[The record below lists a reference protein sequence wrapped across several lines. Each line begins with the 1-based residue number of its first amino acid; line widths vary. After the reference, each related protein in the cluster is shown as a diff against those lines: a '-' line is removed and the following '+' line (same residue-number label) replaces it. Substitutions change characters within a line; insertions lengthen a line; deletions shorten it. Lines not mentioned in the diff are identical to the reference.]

1 MVNDLRNG
9 FGLGFDRNL
18 IHFSRYKIVG
28 SRSEGKYVYTDK
40 QTTRPETPCDQ
51 AKYTTGVTEVR
62 TE

>member
-28 SRSEGKYVYTDK
+28 SRSEGKYILTKK
-40 QTTRPETPCDQ
+40 QQDQ
-51 AKYTTGVTEVR
+51 KHLVIKQNILLA
-62 TE
+62 